1 MVYTLYSLKLRR
13 FELPLHMRIAILS
26 IMLCLLAVACKGPES
41 RDPFFVWAP
50 VEARFDSATVHLERA
65 YCFSYSPDTL
75 LMLSRRLDSM
85 ASADPASMVKRGRA
99 CYFMAR
105 YYDAM
110 SPYSEGWKEKAAQKI
125 RQAMDCY
132 ADTARWPYDMFRIRY
147 IREKNAPRTIERT
160 YFYNIRALADAR
172 RFGDS
177 LMVAGVLNNIGNVLA
192 ELGDSAGSLRYFQ
205 QSKTIF
211 HSLGVTKWEQRVSLS
226 EAQSLTSSSL
236 RQSDSIM
243 LSLLSYSEATGD
255 TLFSTML
262 LHNLYSQHGEKKYI
276 ERARQLVTGNP
287 GYANMQAY
295 YDALLAREL
304 TASGGDPDSASAMTL
319 GALSKIS
326 ATMLPEYAMTVY
338 LAGSEAMR
346 HLGHTDSALSLME
359 RYRLLADSVY
369 LEISGLDVMRNI
381 ALRKIAEAEAT
392 AIREKGKERALYL
405 YLIFAVVMTAM
416 GILIWLYRR
425 QNALR
430 MSKMKAELDLAQSQL
445 QLASSRLVVTEN
457 ENAIGKAMD
466 SISAMRDEGKI
477 SDNDAASV
485 LSELKAHIT
494 NREELQTFEKI
505 YENLNPNFTRLLK
518 ERWPALTEG
527 HLRMA
532 TYVAMGMSNRQIA
545 RVMMV
550 EYRSVITSRYR
561 LRTKM
566 GLAKDESLEDALREF
581 SRF

>member
-1 MVYTLYSLKLRR
+1 
-13 FELPLHMRIAILS
+13 
-26 IMLCLLAVACKGPES
+26 MLCLLAVACKGPGS
-41 RDPFFVWAP
+41 RDLFFVWAP
-50 VEARFDSATVHLERA
+50 VEPGFDSATAALERA

-85 ASADPASMVKRGRA
+85 ASVDPASMVKRGRA

-125 RQAMDCY
+125 RQALECY
-132 ADTARWPYDMFRIRY
+132 ADTALWPYDMFRIRY

-211 HSLGVTKWEQRVSLS
+211 HSLDITKWEQRVSLS
-226 EAQSLTSSSL
+226 EAQSLSFISPV
-236 RQSDSIM
+236 RSDSIM
-243 LSLLSYSEATGD
+243 LSLLSSSEASGD
-255 TLFSTML
+255 TLFSIML
-262 LHNLYSQHGEKKYI
+262 LHNLYSHREEPHYI
-276 ERARQLVTGNP
+276 ERAKRLVDGNP

-295 YDALLAREL
+295 YDALLARHL
-304 TASGGDPDSASAMTL
+304 TTHDGDPDSAAAMALT
-319 GALSKIS
+319 ALSKIS
-326 ATMLPEYAMTVY
+326 PTMLPEYAMTVY
-338 LAGSEAMR
+338 LAGSDAMR
-346 HLGHTDSALSLME
+346 RIGRTDSALSLLD

-369 LEISGLDVMRNI
+369 FQNSGLDVMRNI
-381 ALRKIAEAEAT
+381 ALRKISEAEAA
-392 AIREKGKERALYL
+392 AIREKGRERTLYL
-405 YLIFAVVMTAM
+405 YAIFIVVMTAM
-416 GILIWLYRR
+416 GVLAWLYRR
-425 QNALR
+425 QNDLR

-445 QLASSRLVVTEN
+445 QLASSRLVVAEN
-457 ENAIGKAMD
+457 ENAIGKAMN

-505 YENLNPNFTRLLK
+505 YENLNPNFTKLLK
-518 ERWPALTEG
+518 ERWPSLTEG

-532 TYVAMGMSNRQIA
+532 TYVAMGMSNKQIA

-566 GLAKDESLEDALREF
+566 GLAKEESLEDALREF